1 MLDLNEKPE
10 KITGYVLK
18 PPLPLAK
25 PAMLHMAKSL
35 AKVDGAL
42 HIGAD
47 LHLHGFAS
55 LLDGQAF
62 GGENRARGARYN
74 SALRYSREHP
84 HVIVVV
90 VSADMPVSVLYR
102 GRDRSEDEWR
112 RQPQA
117 GSYPLVPLADWVA

>member
-1 MLDLNEKPE
+1 MRF

-47 LHLHGFAS
+47 LHLHP
-55 LLDGQAF
+55 
-62 GGENRARGARYN
+62 N
-74 SALRYSREHP
+74 LRK
-84 HVIVVV
+84 
-90 VSADMPVSVLYR
+90 DW
-102 GRDRSEDEWR
+102 RSIR
-112 RQPQA
+112 
-117 GSYPLVPLADWVA
+117 